1 MALSGIEI
9 FKLLP
14 KTNCQECGVPTC
26 MAFAVKLAAG
36 QAELDS
42 CPYVSDES
50 QFQLQRSFFSWLTFF
65 RNSGSLVHTIFEPR
79 IALSSYSASGKYGH
93 LFRRR

>member
-1 MALSGIEI
+1 MALTGIEI

-42 CPYVSDES
+42 CPYVSKES
-50 QFQLQRSFFSWLTFF
+50 REKL
-65 RNSGSLVHTIFEPR
+65 EE
-79 IALSSYSASGKYGH
+79 ASAPPIRPVKLAMPGAARC
-93 LFRRR
+93 RRLWSARR